1 MTVADLSQEDLK
13 RYKAYIKEYGKY
25 LSEAK
30 SEEEKKEIQRK
41 VQEICFAEFGVN
53 DQSKIAFDLWFQAFS
68 PDLGNNYKA
77 HILPYPSDNAS
88 TATSQK
94 DIKSLKIV
102 VIVLACAVIYLL
114 AKRK

>member
-1 MTVADLSQEDLK
+1 MTVTDLSQEDLK

-53 DQSKIAFDLWFQAFS
+53 DQSKIAFDLWCQAYN
-68 PDLGNNYKA
+68 PYMIDDKA
-77 HILPYPSDNAS
+77 HILPYPNGNAN